1 MATRDIKNI
10 KDHLICAICLE
21 CLTDPRKL
29 PCDHSFCLLCL
40 KKHISEARKGNRG
53 FFRSKPFQSFTCPS
67 CRTNVKVQNS
77 ALNDDDIAKGFPAN
91 ALLAD
96 IEKRVKLHESSV
108 PSCEKHI
115 EIPAE
120 YFCVKDNVF
129 LCTDCAVTTHRGGSC
144 KILSLHDASI
154 KLRPEYNSIKQQYE
168 DELNEMSHMITKE
181 YKEKVSKQIKLN
193 TLKDLD
199 SFEKQIGLFYQKAL
213 QNIEDLRNKIDASS
227 CTCVSTYDSQIREL
241 IRDTEKRKKNLD
253 EMDTGGGF
261 LLHLQKFKRNNKTFI
276 TDVKKKLASFSE
288 TILVRSERVNTITK
302 YTYSVVGLRKH
313 WTVL

>member
-40 KKHISEARKGNRG
+40 KKHISEARKSNRG

-67 CRTNVKVQNS
+67 CRTNVKVPNS
-77 ALNDDDIAKGFPAN
+77 ALTDDDIAKGFPAN

-120 YFCVKDNVF
+120 YFCEKDDVF
-129 LCTDCAVTTHRGGSC
+129 LCTDCSVTTHRGGRC
-144 KILSLHDASI
+144 KIISLQDAYI
-154 KLRPEYNSIKQQYE
+154 KLKPEYNSIKQQYE
-168 DELNEMSHMITKE
+168 VKLNEMNKMLTNE
-181 YKEKVSKQIKLN
+181 YKVKLPEQIKSN

-199 SFEKQIGLFYQKAL
+199 DFEKQIGVFYQKAL
-213 QNIEDLRNKIDASS
+213 QNIEDLKNKLDASS
-227 CTCVSTYDSQIREL
+227 CTSVLTYDSQIRGL
-241 IRDTEKRKKNLD
+241 IHDTEKRKKNLD
-253 EMDTGGGF
+253 EMEIGGGF
-261 LLHLQKFKRNNKTFI
+261 LLHLQKFKRYNKTFI
-276 TDVKKKLASFSE
+276 TDITKKLASFSE
-288 TILVRSERVNTITK
+288 SILVRRGRINAMTK
-302 YTYSVVGLRKH
+302 YHTYSDVCELRKH
-313 WTVL
+313 